1 MTAAKKPTHETPR
14 VDPDGIL
21 DTSVVIAL
29 ENMDPATLPIFPA
42 ITSVTLAELSAGPL
56 VTNDP
61 AEQAARQARLQLVE
75 TVFDPVPFDAAA
87 ARAFGGVASSLRARG
102 RKPAARAFD
111 ALIAATAISR
121 GVPLYT
127 LNAADVSGIHG
138 LDARVPTPMR
148 SPENLADVP
157 EDSSTAREQ

>member
-1 MTAAKKPTHETPR
+1 M
-14 VDPDGIL
+14 L
-21 DTSVVIAL
+21 DTSVVIDL
-29 ENMDPATLPIFPA
+29 EQLDPSTLPVFPT

-56 VTNDP
+56 ATNDP

-102 RKPAARAFD
+102 KKPAARAFD

-127 LNAADVSGIHG
+127 LNPTDVSDVHG
-138 LDARVPTPMR
+138 LEVRVPRPMR
-148 SPENLADVP
+148 SPEDLVEIPDEEP
-157 EDSSTAREQ
+157 EG

>member
-1 MTAAKKPTHETPR
+1 MTAAKKPARKTPN

-21 DTSVVIAL
+21 DTSVVIEL
-29 ENMDPATLPIFPA
+29 ENLDPSTLPIFPT

-56 VTNDP
+56 VTNNDT
-61 AEQAARQARLQLVE
+61 ERAARQARLQLVE
-75 TVFDPVPFDAAA
+75 TVFEPVPFDAAA
-87 ARAFGGVASSLRARG
+87 ARAFGGVASSLRSRG

-127 LNAADVSGIHG
+127 LNSADVAGIHG
-138 LDARVPTPMR
+138 LEVRVPRPTR
-148 SPENLADVP
+148 SPDDLLEVPDAEP
-157 EDSSTAREQ
+157 EDLAI

>member
-1 MTAAKKPTHETPR
+1 MTAAKKPARETPSL
-14 VDPDGIL
+14 DPDGIL

-29 ENMDPATLPIFPA
+29 ENMDPSTLPIFPA

-127 LNAADVSGIHG
+127 LNTDDVSGIDG
-138 LDARVPTPMR
+138 LDVRTPQPVR
-148 SPENLADVP
+148 SPENLVDAP
-157 EDSSTAREQ
+157 EDGPIVREQ